1 MAAEDLG
8 PGLHDGVV
16 REASLTQEERDVLA
30 AGSAGADE
38 AGPTRLRE
46 AGVPA
51 ALYAISRPGPSL
63 ADRRAAAVLKRHLA
77 EFGRLVDFRIFGSRT
92 RGSATWDSDLDI
104 FIELEN
110 ATAATRQRI
119 NELAWEVG
127 FAAGLVIA
135 PFVVTRED
143 IETGPVGASPIIQHI
158 LAEGVPV

>member
-1 MAAEDLG
+1 M
-8 PGLHDGVV
+8 
-16 REASLTQEERDVLA
+16 
-30 AGSAGADE
+30 
-38 AGPTRLRE
+38 
-46 AGVPA
+46 
-51 ALYAISRPGPSL
+51 
-63 ADRRAAAVLKRHLA
+63 
-77 EFGRLVDFRIFGSRT
+77 DFRIFGSRAH
-92 RGSATWDSDLDI
+92 GSATWDSDLDI

-143 IETGPVGASPIIQHI
+143 IGTAPVGASPIIQHI